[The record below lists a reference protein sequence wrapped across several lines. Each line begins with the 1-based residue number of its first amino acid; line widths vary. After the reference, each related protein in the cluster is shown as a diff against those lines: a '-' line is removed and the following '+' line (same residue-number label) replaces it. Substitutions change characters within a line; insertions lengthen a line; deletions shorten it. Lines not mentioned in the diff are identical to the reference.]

1 MGVSR
6 VDFGGETL
14 VDLTGDTVTQQ
25 SLLSGYSAHNKAGEL
40 IEGLAAIPTVGNG
53 TVTIKQNGASKGT
66 FAMNQSGNTTIELTD
81 NNTTYG
87 AATQSANGL
96 MTSADKKKLDGL
108 TSTTSLAVTQQG
120 MSVLDGTVGKV
131 LDDKIAEINNKL
143 NGCSLEQVG
152 EDFYIVGADSV
163 RKKLGDRNIDSD
175 IVVIKNANDIKY
187 NKPFNVSWPEKTIYG
202 VMAAGVGNNASAY
215 VMIWENLLNYISAG
229 SNINFAVGTNSININ
244 INSYYASLSFGERF
258 LVWLK

>member
-6 VDFGGETL
+6 VDFAGETL
-14 VDLTGDTVTQQ
+14 VDLTGDTVTPK

-40 IEGLAAIPTVGNG
+40 IEGLAVIPTVGNG

-66 FAMNQSGNTTIELTD
+66 FTMNQSGNTTIELTD

-120 MSVLDGTVGKV
+120 TSVLDGTVGKV
-131 LDDKIAEINNKL
+131 LDDKITAINSKL
-143 NGCSLEQVG
+143 YEFRILEG
-152 EDFYIVGADSV
+152 IANE
-163 RKKLGDRNIDSD
+163 NIGFST
-175 IVVIKNANDIKY
+175 
-187 NKPFNVSWPEKTIYG
+187 E
-202 VMAAGVGNNASAY
+202 
-215 VMIWENLLNYISAG
+215 LNYPSGYTMDNTIIISSQIFSSG
-229 SNINFAVGTNSININ
+229 GWDDDTVIHDQGN
-244 INSYYASLSFGERF
+244 YYKSGIRCHFKIDKIQVTTLHNLVKNCRF
-258 LVWLK
+258 KILIMKY